1 MRAPGIVSGNAAT
14 VRIDADYSGR
24 SAREAREMWAWGASP
39 VYSVTPLNADATC
52 DDYDGKVWHTGR
64 FAVTRLKFPAQAFD
78 HGRRNQ
84 ALTGGYISLQK
95 ILSGRARGQAG
106 GAPIDQR
113 AGSIHAIDYD
123 RPYRG
128 VHDATEL
135 CGIFIPRELAGFGQQ
150 TPAAALRFD
159 TGSASSRILQRE
171 FDLLIRHLEAGSLD
185 LLPHLQRIAS
195 VLAVCAN
202 GPETGDRQREL
213 AAAARRDALDALIE
227 ERLGEFDLT
236 PDRIARDFGISRATL
251 YRLYD
256 GEGGVRAYIRERRL
270 CRAVAEL
277 AAAPPDRGAIH
288 RSAEKWGF
296 SSDSVFNRS
305 VRRHFGLTPGS
316 IIGSSVQPSA
326 QNPPM
331 ISRWLFSEKTGG

>member
-1 MRAPGIVSGNAAT
+1 
-14 VRIDADYSGR
+14 
-24 SAREAREMWAWGASP
+24 MWAWGASP
-39 VYSVTPLNADATC
+39 VYSVTPLDPTATC
-52 DDYDGKVWHTGR
+52 DAYDGKVWHTGR

-95 ILSGRARGQAG
+95 ILSGRARGHVG
-106 GAPIDQR
+106 DLPIDQR
-113 AGSIHAIDYD
+113 VGSIHAIDYD

-135 CGIFIPRELAGFGQQ
+135 CGIFIPRELAGFGRQS
-150 TPAAALRFD
+150 PAGALRLD
-159 TGSASSRILQRE
+159 TGSAGARILRRE
-171 FDLLIRHLEAGSLD
+171 FDLLICQLEAGGLD

-195 VLAVCAN
+195 VLAMSVNASQ
-202 GPETGDRQREL
+202 TGEGQREL
-213 AAAARRDALDALIE
+213 AAAARREALDAMIE
-227 ERLGEFDLT
+227 NRLGEFDLT
-236 PDRIARDFGISRATL
+236 PELIARDFGISRATL

-256 GEGGVRAYIRERRL
+256 GEGGVRSYIRQRRL

-296 SSDSVFNRS
+296 SSDSVFNRL
-305 VRRHFGLTPGS
+305 VRRQFGLTPGS
-316 IIGSSVQPSA
+316 ILGSSVAPSGR
-326 QNPPM
+326 NPPM
-331 ISRWLFSEKTGG
+331 ISHWLSPEKPRVETPGQ